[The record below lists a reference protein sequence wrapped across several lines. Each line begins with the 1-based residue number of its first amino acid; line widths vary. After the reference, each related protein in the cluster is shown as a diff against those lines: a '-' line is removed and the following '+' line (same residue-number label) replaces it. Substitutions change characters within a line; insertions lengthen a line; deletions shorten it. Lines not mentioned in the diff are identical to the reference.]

1 LGRKEVSKM
10 PIVEITGPELPQ
22 ESKDRI
28 AKAITEIIAVE
39 EKTAHKLDTTP
50 ITVVL
55 FREIPVPDIYIGTRP
70 LPQVLETLPKVDNG
84 YG

>member
-1 LGRKEVSKM
+1 M

-39 EKTAHKLDTTP
+39 EKAAYKLDTTQ
-50 ITVVL
+50 ITVVI
-55 FREIPVPDIYIGTRP
+55 FRKIPVPDIYIGTKP
-70 LPQVLETLPKVDNG
+70 LPKVLETLPKVDTG

>member
-1 LGRKEVSKM
+1 M

-39 EKTAHKLDTTP
+39 ENSYYPKYSLTSLHALRQSLHTLRQP
-50 ITVVL
+50 SL
-55 FREIPVPDIYIGTRP
+55 NRMN
-70 LPQVLETLPKVDNG
+70 ETFAV
-84 YG
+84 

>member
-1 LGRKEVSKM
+1 M

-22 ESKDRI
+22 EGKDRI
-28 AKAITEIIAVE
+28 VKAITEIIAE
-39 EKTAHKLDTTP
+39 EERAAYKVDTTP

-55 FREIPVPDIYIGTRP
+55 FREIPVPDLYIGTKP
-70 LPQVLETLPKVDNG
+70 LPQVLETLPKVDTG